1 MDNRDDQKIP
11 LAGSY
16 LNSVN
21 QPPPMTSIT
30 APSGKTT
37 ASAPY
42 PEQIAP
48 PPSYSAA
55 IGQPQNPTAPQDK
68 GLTI

>member
-11 LAGSY
+11 PAGSY
-16 LNSVN
+16 LNSAN
-21 QPPPMTSIT
+21 QPPPMTGVV
-30 APSGKTT
+30 APPGETT

-42 PEQIAP
+42 PQQFAP

-55 IGQPQNPTAPQDK
+55 IGQPQNITTPQNK
-68 GLTI
+68 GFTI